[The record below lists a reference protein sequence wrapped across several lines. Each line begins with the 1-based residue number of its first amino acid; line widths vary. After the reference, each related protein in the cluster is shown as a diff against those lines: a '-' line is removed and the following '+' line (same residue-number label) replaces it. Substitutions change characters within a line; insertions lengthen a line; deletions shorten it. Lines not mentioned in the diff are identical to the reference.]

1 METLAGRDSSSIK
14 DMITDETSNV
24 DWARLLLDESTDD
37 MIINVSREK
46 IAHELIRLR
55 TESKNQN
62 KDANITNSYS
72 RSNLS
77 HSRGTARST
86 KQIMA

>member
-1 METLAGRDSSSIK
+1 LAGRDSTSIK
-14 DMITDETSNV
+14 DMITEETSKV

-55 TESKNQN
+55 TENNRLMQN
-62 KDANITNSYS
+62 AN
-72 RSNLS
+72 
-77 HSRGTARST
+77 A
-86 KQIMA
+86 A